1 VADLLEQAAAW
12 LDGMRTRHASRS
24 ATYRRGSA
32 SVEVQATLGRRTYE
46 VDDGAGA
53 LVEAQSIDFLVSAS
67 ALVLDGNVVLPERG
81 DRITVTQDGG
91 SKVFEVT
98 SPGGAM
104 AHWEPSDPWGRTL
117 RIHTK
122 HVATET

>member
-1 VADLLEQAAAW
+1 MADLLEQAAAW
-12 LDGMRTRHASRS
+12 LDQMRTRHVSRLV
-24 ATYRRGSA
+24 TYRRGDT
-32 SVEVQATLGRRTYE
+32 SVEVQATLGRRTYD

-53 LVEAQSIDFLVSAS
+53 LVAAQSIDFIVSAA
-67 ALVLDGNVVLPERG
+67 ALVLGGNVVLPERG

-91 SKVFEVT
+91 ARVFEVT

-104 AHWEPSDPWGRTL
+104 AHWEPSDPWGKTL